1 MIMRM
6 ILGIIN
12 LVAGFCCLNC
22 AFSIRYGKSLKNNI
36 IIWTMVILGSLNFGL
51 AFVQFIRHSNKPKQ
65 YPASEYHLS
74 IKTTTIDNQTDT
86 TYVIT
91 KIK

>member
-1 MIMRM
+1 MIMHV

-12 LVAGFCCLNC
+12 LVAGSCCLSC
-22 AFSIRYGKSLKNNI
+22 VFSIRYDKSLKNNI
-36 IIWTMVILGSLNFGL
+36 IIWTMVILAGLNFGL
-51 AFVQFIRHSNKPKQ
+51 AFVQFIKASNRPKQ

>member
-1 MIMRM
+1 MHV

-12 LVAGFCCLNC
+12 LVAGFCCLSC

-36 IIWTMVILGSLNFGL
+36 IIWSMVILGSLNFGL

-74 IKTTTIDNQTDT
+74 IKTTTINNQTDT

>member
-1 MIMRM
+1 MIMRV

-12 LVAGFCCLNC
+12 LVAGFCCLSC

-36 IIWTMVILGSLNFGL
+36 IIWTMVILAGLNFGL
-51 AFVQFIRHSNKPKQ
+51 AFVQFIRASDKPKQ
-65 YPASEYHLS
+65 YPASEYRLS
-74 IKTTTIDNQTDT
+74 IKTTTTDNQTDT

>member
-1 MIMRM
+1 MHVV
-6 ILGIIN
+6 ILGIMN
-12 LVAGFCCLNC
+12 LVAAFCCTSC
-22 AFSIRYGKSLKNNI
+22 ALTMRHDKSLKNNI
-36 IIWTMVILGSLNFGL
+36 IMWSMIILASLNFGI
-51 AFVQFIRHSNKPKQ
+51 AFVRFNRPKQ
-65 YPASEYHLS
+65 YPASEYRLS

>member
-1 MIMRM
+1 MCV

-12 LVAGFCCLNC
+12 LVAGFCCLSC
-22 AFSIRYGKSLKNNI
+22 AFSIRYDKSLKNNI
-36 IIWTMVILGSLNFGL
+36 IIWFMVILAGLNFGL
-51 AFVQFIRHSNKPKQ
+51 AFVQFIKASNRPKQ

>member
-1 MIMRM
+1 MWSMI
-6 ILGIIN
+6 IL
-12 LVAGFCCLNC
+12 A
-22 AFSIRYGKSLKNNI
+22 
-36 IIWTMVILGSLNFGL
+36 SLNFGI
-51 AFVQFIRHSNKPKQ
+51 AFVRFNKPKQ